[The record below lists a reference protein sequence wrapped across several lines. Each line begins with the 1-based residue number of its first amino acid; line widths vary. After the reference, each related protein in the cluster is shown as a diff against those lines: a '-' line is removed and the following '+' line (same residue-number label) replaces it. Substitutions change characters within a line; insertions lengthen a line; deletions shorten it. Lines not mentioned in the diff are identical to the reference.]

1 MSGIEDFFDITE
13 EEIESAIADRV
24 NGRKRDG
31 RICSCGHSAGRHE
44 DLGDGVI
51 NCRAVKYECPCVKF
65 HAVLKSSNVKS
76 FIRVTDGPGAQH
88 ALSKGISGAIKSG
101 ATIEWI
107 ETPKCQKCDFDG
119 KVLPVSLN
127 PVSLRVSQIGTRVNQ
142 MLCRDCIVELS

>member
-1 MSGIEDFFDITE
+1 
-13 EEIESAIADRV
+13 
-24 NGRKRDG
+24 
-31 RICSCGHSAGRHE
+31 
-44 DLGDGVI
+44 
-51 NCRAVKYECPCVKF
+51 
-65 HAVLKSSNVKS
+65 VLKSSNVKS